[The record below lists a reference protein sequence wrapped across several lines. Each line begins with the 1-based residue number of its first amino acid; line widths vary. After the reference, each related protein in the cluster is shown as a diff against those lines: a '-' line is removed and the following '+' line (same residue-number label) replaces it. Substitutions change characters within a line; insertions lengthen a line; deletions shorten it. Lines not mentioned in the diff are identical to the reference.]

1 MFEEHPTPEDLE
13 RFVRSAS
20 SPSGAIKNA
29 QLIRHLLSDCAT
41 CHDGLSALGWDA
53 NRLDRLLR
61 LPGTDENAADAGSNN
76 PYNYDEAFASTA
88 RTIDEFFAAD
98 QPATQSPEVLLAELV
113 PLDEREQIRSA
124 GNEPRFASPQLVRWL
139 VERSHASRYEDAE
152 KMLHLALLAQTVA
165 EACSTDSVGGE
176 RRLAD
181 LRSRAWGQLGNSLR
195 VSGKLLEA
203 EEALATA
210 SRYCDAGTGDPPTR
224 ARLFEQRASLQIFQR
239 NFEKATEMADAAGR
253 IYRDLEET
261 HQLAS
266 TLVQKAI
273 ASLYAGKAQQAVSI
287 LNQAIPLIDQ
297 EEDPHLLLAACH
309 NMVHGYIDLD
319 QPEHALALYFKFH
332 ELYKEFKDA
341 LILLRAS
348 WEEGM
353 LLRDLGHLR
362 AAETALLRARKGFM
376 ERGLAYEVA
385 VVSLD
390 LAAVYVKLG
399 AVEELK
405 ETVAETLPIFRSLR
419 VGRETLAVLIQL
431 QQVADQEHQALELIR
446 VLATRLEHL
455 PNRTLLK

>member
-1 MFEEHPTPEDLE
+1 MFEEHPIPEDLE

-20 SPSGAIKNA
+20 RPSGADKNA
-29 QLIRHLLSDCAT
+29 RLIRHLLSDCAT
-41 CHDGLSALGWDA
+41 CHDSLSVLGWDS

-61 LPGTDENAADAGSNN
+61 LPGTDENAADAGSN
-76 PYNYDEAFASTA
+76 PYNYDEAFANTA
-88 RTIDEFFAAD
+88 RRIDEFFSGD
-98 QPATQSPEVLLAELV
+98 QPATQSPEVLLAELA
-113 PLDEREQIRSA
+113 PLDKREQIRCA
-124 GNEPRFASPQLVRWL
+124 GNEPRFASPQLARWL
-139 VERSHASRYEDAE
+139 VDRSHASRYEDAE

-165 EACSTDSVGGE
+165 EVCSADSVGGGE

-181 LRSRAWGQLGNSLR
+181 LRSRAWGQLGNALR
-195 VSGKLLEA
+195 VSGKLREA

-210 SRYCDAGTGDPPTR
+210 SRYCDAGTGDPPVR
-224 ARLFEQRASLQIFQR
+224 ARLFEQLASLQIFQR
-239 NFEKATEMADAAGR
+239 NFEKASEMADEAGR

-273 ASLYAGKAQQAVSI
+273 ASLYAGKAEQAVSI
-287 LNQAIPLIDQ
+287 LNRAIPLIDQ

-309 NMVHGYIDLD
+309 NLVHGYIDLD
-319 QPEHALALYFKFH
+319 QPEHALTLYFKFH

-362 AAETALLRARKGFM
+362 AAETALLRARKGFL

-405 ETVAETLPIFRSLR
+405 QSVAETMPIFRSLR
-419 VGRETLAVLIQL
+419 VGRETLAALIQL

-446 VLATRLEHL
+446 VLTTRLEHL
-455 PNRTLLK
+455 PNRNLLK